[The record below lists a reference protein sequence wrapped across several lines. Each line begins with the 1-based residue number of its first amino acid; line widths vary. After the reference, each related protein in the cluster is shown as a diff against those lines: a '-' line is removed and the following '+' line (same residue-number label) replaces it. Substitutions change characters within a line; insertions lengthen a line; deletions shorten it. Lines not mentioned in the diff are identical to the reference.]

1 MTTGVRDEKA
11 VEYLELLQA
20 MSCELE
26 RAMHAIAMDALPD
39 LEESIG
45 NQQSLSA
52 RLSDIARDLRA
63 PLAADLVP
71 PLARLDTEVRTQ
83 IWAAG
88 KKLQIL
94 NQRYSALLQHSSRS
108 VALMISLFSSFQG
121 QYQEVTGAR
130 GKQTWSCQI

>member
-1 MTTGVRDEKA
+1 MTTGVRDEQA
-11 VEYLELLQA
+11 VEYLELLHA
-20 MSCELE
+20 LSCELE

-52 RLSDIARDLRA
+52 RLGDIARDLRV
-63 PLAADLVP
+63 PLADDLLP
-71 PLARLDTEVRTQ
+71 PLSRVDADVRNQ
-83 IWAAG
+83 IWAAAR
-88 KKLQIL
+88 KLQIL